1 MKLYKKIITGA
12 VTLVACMSLVACN
25 KDIFDF
31 NYTFD
36 CAIVNMNGKTIVLDI
51 DQWTDYEGEQLQ
63 LRLTDGS
70 VVLVSS
76 FNTILIQ
83 TNGKKDSIVF
93 DLVEADIADSQKT
106 KAEQ

>member
-1 MKLYKKIITGA
+1 MKLYKKIIAGA
-12 VTLVACMSLVACN
+12 VALVACMSLVACN

-36 CAIVNMNGKTIVLDI
+36 KALVTMNGKAIILDI

-76 FNTILIQ
+76 LYTALIQ
-83 TNGKKDSIVF
+83 TNSKKESALF

-106 KAEQ
+106 KAEP

>member
-1 MKLYKKIITGA
+1 M
-12 VTLVACMSLVACN
+12 TLAACVSLVACN

-36 CAIVNMNGKTIVLDI
+36 CAIVTMNGKTIVLDI

-93 DLVEADIADSQKT
+93 DLAEADTTNSQET
-106 KAEQ
+106 KAEP